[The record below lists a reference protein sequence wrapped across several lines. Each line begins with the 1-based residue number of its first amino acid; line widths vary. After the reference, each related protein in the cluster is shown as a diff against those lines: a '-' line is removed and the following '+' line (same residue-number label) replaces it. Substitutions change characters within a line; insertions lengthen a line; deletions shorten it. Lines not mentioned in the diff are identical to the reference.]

1 MTQNNAHQNARPLF
15 SASRRQALMLAA
27 AVPLLGSS
35 MLASAADQPTTLLN
49 VSYDVARELYKQ
61 INPAFIASYK
71 AKTGQTITV
80 NQSHGGSSKQIGSVI
95 GGLEADVVTM
105 NQATD
110 VDTLAEKGLT
120 GADWRSRFPNAAAP
134 YSSTMLFLVRKGNPK
149 GIKDW
154 ADLARPGIS
163 VIIPNPKV
171 TGNGRYGY
179 LAAWGSVVAKGGTDA
194 QAKDFVS
201 KVLAN
206 VPVLDGGGRGA
217 TTTFTQRGIGD
228 VLLTFESEAELIE
241 NEFGKGNFEVVAPS
255 LSIEADAPVAVV
267 DKVAAKRGSAALA
280 KAYLDFLWTPEGQ
293 EIIAQNNFRPRDAAI
308 FKKHEKRYAPI
319 KLFTVDQTLGGWAKV
334 GKTHFADGGTYDQ
347 IMAARR

>member
-1 MTQNNAHQNARPLF
+1 
-15 SASRRQALMLAA
+15 MLAA
-27 AVPLLGSS
+27 AVPLLGAPV
-35 MLASAADQPTTLLN
+35 LALAQQQPTTLLN

-61 INPAFIASYK
+61 INPAFVAAYK

-120 GADWRSRFPNAAAP
+120 GADWRSKFPNGAAP

-154 ADLARPGIS
+154 ADLARGGVA

-179 LAAWGSVVAKGGTDA
+179 LAAWGSVIAKGGTEA
-194 QAKDFVS
+194 QAKDFVA

-241 NEFGKGNFEVVAPS
+241 NEFGKGQFEVVYPS
-255 LSIEADAPVAVV
+255 ISIEADAPVAVV
-267 DKVAAKRGSAALA
+267 DKVAAKKGTAALA

-293 EIIAQNNFRPRDAAI
+293 EIIAANNFRPRDPAV
-308 FKKHEKRYAPI
+308 FKKNAQRFAPI
-319 KLFTVDQTLGGWAKV
+319 KLFTVDQTLGGWAKI

-347 IMAARR
+347 IMAAKR